1 MTRRYAHITAAE
13 LTRWADMRA
22 GGRSYNSISREVGRH
37 HETVRR
43 ALRMYD
49 RDSHVDERHEE
60 AEYLRLMRQALVL
73 RNQQWTYR
81 DIAERIGWHATT
93 NSLRNGLRRYARRN
107 GWPLYQRAS

>member
-60 AEYLRLMRQALVL
+60 PEYLRSMRQALAL

-81 DIAERIGWHATT
+81 DIAERIGWHASL
-93 NSLRNGLRRYARRN
+93 NSLRNGLGRYARRN
-107 GWPLYQRAS
+107 GWKLYKRAS

>member
-22 GGRSYNSISREVGRH
+22 GGWSYNAISREVGRH

-60 AEYLRLMRQALVL
+60 PEYLRCMRQALVL
-73 RNQQWTYR
+73 RNQRWSYP
-81 DIAERIGWHATT
+81 DIAERIGWTATT
-93 NSLRNGLRRYARRN
+93 SSLRTGLDRYAQRERL
-107 GWPLYQRAS
+107 PLYKRAS

>member
-60 AEYLRLMRQALVL
+60 AEYLRLMRQALAL

-81 DIAERIGWHATT
+81 DIAERIGWHASL
-93 NSLRNGLRRYARRN
+93 NSLRNGLKRYAQRN
-107 GWPLYQRAS
+107 GFTLFKRAS

>member
-43 ALRMYD
+43 ALRMYG

-60 AEYLRLMRQALVL
+60 AEYLRCMRQALTL
-73 RNQQWTYR
+73 RNQRWSYP
-81 DIAERIGWHATT
+81 DIAERIGWTATT
-93 NSLRNGLRRYARRN
+93 SSLRTGVNRYARRERL
-107 GWPLYQRAS
+107 PLYTRAS